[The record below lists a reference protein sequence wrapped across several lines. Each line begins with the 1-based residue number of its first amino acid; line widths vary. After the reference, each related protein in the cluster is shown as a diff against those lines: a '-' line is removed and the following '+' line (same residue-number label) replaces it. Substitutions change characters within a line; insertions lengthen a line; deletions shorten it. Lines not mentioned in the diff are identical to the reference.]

1 VVRTSVGRGNINIDA
16 DTNDPSDV
24 VIVLGHDALESVAGG

>member
-1 VVRTSVGRGNINIDA
+1 VRTSVGRGKIIFDA
-16 DTNDPSDV
+16 ETNDPSDV